1 MRFSPGNFWLIYKVA
16 MAFWIN
22 IFGCQPYPR
31 HGPLSV
37 NQLKNDSYHQA
48 LYTKKK
54 VLCKDRKKELGINSF
69 LKVSLSQ
76 KKNHL
81 LREVRSEGNMET
93 PKFLLRLIRIFGV
106 WHYYIILKPIK
117 KPKSD
122 DWCSLQ
128 YSWSIN
134 TCSLPMKETG

>member
-1 MRFSPGNFWLIYKVA
+1 M
-16 MAFWIN
+16 
-22 IFGCQPYPR
+22 
-31 HGPLSV
+31 
-37 NQLKNDSYHQA
+37 
-48 LYTKKK
+48 
-54 VLCKDRKKELGINSF
+54 CKDRKKELGINSF

-122 DWCSLQ
+122 DWCSL
-128 YSWSIN
+128 
-134 TCSLPMKETG
+134 